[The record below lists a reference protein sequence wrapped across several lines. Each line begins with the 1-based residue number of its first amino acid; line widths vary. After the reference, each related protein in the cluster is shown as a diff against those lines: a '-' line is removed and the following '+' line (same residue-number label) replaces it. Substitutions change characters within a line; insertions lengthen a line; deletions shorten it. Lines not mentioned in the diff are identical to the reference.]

1 LSTSECPTQN
11 SKLVHWLSPLE
22 VRYPDTPIES
32 SPVVTLTLTA
42 GGGKRIEMSFHLPE
56 FAGHPGDT
64 CMKADPIRLII

>member
-1 LSTSECPTQN
+1 M
-11 SKLVHWLSPLE
+11 HWLFPLE

-42 GGGKRIEMSFHLPE
+42 CGKRIEMSFHLRE